1 MMLRV
6 IVRALTPVLLCAMQH
21 SMGST
26 AVPPP
31 MQLYGQQGGAPPGGF
46 PPRPGPRPLYAN
58 GGSGYPGPRGQQYGG
73 APPAAQPPPVGAYGG
88 ARPGA
93 GPYGSGGYGGRG
105 GGGGGFAP
113 IAAQQPRFLDAA
125 PGAYS
130 GGRPRPGAG
139 VALGALRPPP
149 HQHSG
154 EYIASVTIMHT

>member
-1 MMLRV
+1 
-6 IVRALTPVLLCAMQH
+6 
-21 SMGST
+21 MGGA

-31 MQLYGQQGGAPPGGF
+31 MQLYGQQGGAPPHGF
-46 PPRPGPRPLYAN
+46 PPRPGPRPPYAN
-58 GGSGYPGPRGQQYGG
+58 GGGGGYAGPRGQQFSG
-73 APPAAQPPPVGAYGG
+73 APPAAGAYGG

-93 GPYGSGGYGGRG
+93 GPYGSSGYGGRG

-113 IAAQQPRFLDAA
+113 IAAQQPRFVDAA

-139 VALGALRPPP
+139 LALGALPPA

-154 EYIASVTIMHT
+154 EFYAQTR